1 MPVSSNATA
10 LPGPDAFAPAA
21 VAARVSTAGVAKSNL
36 RLGRMLWLA
45 ILAGVF
51 IGLGAEF
58 CTLVITGSSA
68 GFGLTKLLGGLA
80 FSLGLILVVV
90 AGAEL
95 FTGNNLLT
103 MAWLD
108 GKVST
113 QKLLINWGV
122 VFIGNLI
129 GSLALA
135 GLMYLTKQWALS
147 DYGVG
152 ATALK
157 IAADKCALPFMT
169 ALARGVLC
177 NLLVC
182 LAVWLCF
189 ASRSVVDKVF
199 AIVFPITA
207 FVASGFEHS
216 VANMYFIPYGLL
228 LKQNPAVVQAAG
240 LSVEQLSHLTV
251 NGFFSNLIPVTIGN
265 LIGGGVMVGMVYWFV
280 YLRTDRRAE
289 PQVEPASGRPLPLV
303 VPVSRPLV
311 LLPEGS
317 EMKTM
322 KDQQPQSAVLVY
334 SFTIASG
341 DMFYSEMNQRDIYV
355 RDDPV
360 SGFHIWGEIPGGG
373 NACANL
379 GNVLLE
385 YAMSAAAQGDLPQAY
400 RQMDC
405 FGRRLGESLAVQI
418 LRGTAGESS
427 TNRAAC
433 ALECVLEA
441 MDVHFVVEQHGDELI
456 YTLDCCPLCEKSEHT
471 GLSQVELAHHGL
483 NALCYT
489 MIRALD
495 PEFRVRLP
503 RQPGADRIFKMILD
517 RAHESVR

>member
-1 MPVSSNATA
+1 MPVSSDAAT
-10 LPGPDAFAPAA
+10 LPSPDAFAPAA
-21 VAARVSTAGVAKSNL
+21 VAERVSKAGVTKSNL
-36 RLGRMLWLA
+36 KFGQMLWLA

-51 IGLGAEF
+51 IGLGAEY

-68 GFGLTKLLGGLA
+68 GFGLTKLIGGLA
-80 FSLGLILVVV
+80 FSLGLILVLI

-108 GKVST
+108 GRVST
-113 QKLLINWGV
+113 RKLLINWGV
-122 VFIGNLI
+122 VFAGNLI

-135 GLMYLTKQWALS
+135 GLMYLTRQWALAE
-147 DYGVG
+147 YGVG
-152 ATALK
+152 VTALR
-157 IAADKCALPFMT
+157 IAADKCAMPFMT

-189 ASRSVVDKVF
+189 ASRSVVDRIF

-228 LKQNPAVVQAAG
+228 LKQNSQILQAAG
-240 LSVEQLSHLTV
+240 LSVEQLSHLNV
-251 NGFFSNLIPVTIGN
+251 NGFFSNLIPVTMGN
-265 LIGGGVMVGMVYWFV
+265 LIGGGAMVGITYWFV

-289 PQVEPASGRPLPLV
+289 PQAEPASLLIMPVTRPLA
-303 VPVSRPLV
+303 
-311 LLPEGS
+311 LLPGVS
-317 EMKTM
+317 EMKTIP
-322 KDQQPQSAVLVY
+322 DQQPQSAILVY

-341 DMFYSEMNQRDIYV
+341 DMYYSEMNQRDIYV
-355 RDDPV
+355 RDDPA
-360 SGFHIWGEIPGGG
+360 SGFHIWGEFPDGGS
-373 NACANL
+373 ACTDL
-379 GNVLLE
+379 GEVLLE

-400 RQMDC
+400 RQMDR
-405 FGRRLGESLAVQI
+405 FGKRLGESLALQI
-418 LRGTAGESS
+418 LRGTPGENS
-427 TNRAAC
+427 TSRAAC

-441 MDVHFVVEQHGDELI
+441 MDVHFVVDQDGDELI
-456 YTLDCCPLCEKSEHT
+456 YTLDFCPLCEKSERT

-483 NALCYT
+483 NALCHT

-503 RQPGADRIFKMILD
+503 RQPGADRIFRMILEQ
-517 RAHESVR
+517 AHESVG